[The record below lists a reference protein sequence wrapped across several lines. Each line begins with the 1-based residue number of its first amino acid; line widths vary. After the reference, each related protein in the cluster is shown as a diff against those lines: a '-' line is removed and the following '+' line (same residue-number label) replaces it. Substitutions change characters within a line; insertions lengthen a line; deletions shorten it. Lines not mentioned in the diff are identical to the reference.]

1 MNVVSKKQQVIWVQ
15 NYTLYRAMCSLSI
28 QEERKKKR
36 IPLKT
41 TLTPYW
47 PYTTCSRLGTT
58 WDLNDGLVMDK
69 PATFAIRV
77 ETKGA
82 SHKFIRLSFKAVPSK
97 QMTYLSK
104 KKEE

>member
-1 MNVVSKKQQVIWVQ
+1 
-15 NYTLYRAMCSLSI
+15 
-28 QEERKKKR
+28 
-36 IPLKT
+36 
-41 TLTPYW
+41 
-47 PYTTCSRLGTT
+47 
-58 WDLNDGLVMDK
+58 MDK

-82 SHKFIRLSFKAVPSK
+82 SHKLILLSFKAVPSK